1 MTATVYIETSV
12 IGYLTMRL
20 SHDLVTAAAQ
30 AITRDWWE
38 TRRPAFDLVA
48 SEIVREEIAAGDPSA
63 AKARLQILGGLR
75 LLDVTEAAGLLAE
88 RLLSEG
94 PLPPKAQYD
103 ALHIAV
109 AAIHGIDYLLT
120 WNCKHIA
127 NAAMRSAIERLCRL
141 AGYEPPIMCTPQ
153 ELLDD

>member
-1 MTATVYIETSV
+1 MPPTAYVETSV
-12 IGYLTMRL
+12 IGYLTMRP
-20 SHDLVTAAAQ
+20 SRDLVIAAAQ

-38 TRRPAFDLVA
+38 TRRAAFDLV
-48 SEIVREEIAAGDPSA
+48 SSDVVREEITGGNAAA
-63 AKARLQILGGLR
+63 ANERLKVLGGFR
-75 LLDVTEAAGLLAE
+75 LLDVTEEAGILAE
-88 RLLSEG
+88 RLLTDG

-109 AAIHGIDYLLT
+109 SAIHGVDYLLT

-127 NAAMRSAIERLCRL
+127 NAAMRPAIERLCRQ

-153 ELLDD
+153 ELLDG